1 MSYRLDVNVRTI
13 RVAMTDVRYEG
24 HYDQV
29 EVYMSIVSV
38 VETIGIEG
46 EGIFPLKVTDAYISP
61 EKHDRCQIF
70 SLS

>member
-1 MSYRLDVNVRTI
+1 LSDNSRLYRIISYRLDVDVRAI

-38 VETIGIEG
+38 IETIGIEG
-46 EGIFPLKVTDAYISP
+46 EGIFPFEGD
-61 EKHDRCQIF
+61 
-70 SLS
+70 

>member
-1 MSYRLDVNVRTI
+1 MSYRLDVEVRTI
-13 RVAMTDVRYEG
+13 QVAMTDVRYER

-29 EVYMSIVSV
+29 EVYISIVFV
-38 VETIGIEG
+38 VGTIGIEG
-46 EGIFPLKVTDAYISP
+46 EGIFSSKVTDAHISL

>member
-1 MSYRLDVNVRTI
+1 MSYRLDVDVRAI
-13 RVAMTDVRYEG
+13 QVAMTDVRYEG

-46 EGIFPLKVTDAYISP
+46 EGILPLRVTDA
-61 EKHDRCQIF
+61 
-70 SLS
+70 

>member
-1 MSYRLDVNVRTI
+1 
-13 RVAMTDVRYEG
+13 MTDVRYEG
-24 HYDQV
+24 HYNQV

-46 EGIFPLKVTDAYISP
+46 EGIFSLKVTDAQISL

>member
-1 MSYRLDVNVRTI
+1 
-13 RVAMTDVRYEG
+13 MTDVRYEG
-24 HYDQV
+24 HHDQV

-46 EGIFPLKVTDAYISP
+46 ECIFSLKVTDAQISL

-70 SLS
+70 YLS

>member
-1 MSYRLDVNVRTI
+1 MTDMVEWQLSFYRIMSYRLDVDVRAI

-29 EVYMSIVSV
+29 EVYTSIVSA

-46 EGIFPLKVTDAYISP
+46 EGILPLKVTDA
-61 EKHDRCQIF
+61 
-70 SLS
+70 